1 MPSPPHRLSRF
12 GARILAGRG
21 GGPTWAS
28 ARMAVASCGR
38 QARARFQRLTTA
50 TRPVPPETSAAL
62 AQRWLELPDAVRT
75 PSQLLGRHTTG
86 CEGTHGVFPRCD
98 LACTPCYHAK
108 EAQRVRTD
116 GEHTLREVDRQ
127 MEFFRRVRGPGQH
140 AQLIGG
146 EVTLLGAEDH
156 ARVLEVMQ
164 RHDRKPASMTHGDF
178 DYDYLKALALR
189 PDGRRRFD
197 FLRVAA
203 HFDSN
208 MLGRRGM
215 PRPKREADL
224 DGHRRRLVD
233 MFERLRREHGVAFD
247 LAHNMTVTPR
257 NLDQVASVARTGMA
271 LRFGMMS
278 FQPAA
283 HVGNPRRWREDFS
296 AVGIDDVWQEL
307 ERAAGTRLPWR
318 HLQVGDPR
326 CNRTAYGVLA
336 GGRWTPFLDDED
348 VRDLRVRDRFLDFFG
363 GIDLDRPATQ
373 RFTAVSCGILRHP
386 SVVPVA
392 AAWGLRMARRVGWGR
407 LLTGRP
413 RGFTFVVH
421 AFMDADVVEPAWA
434 ALERGEIAA
443 DPAVRAAQE
452 RLQAC
457 SYAMA
462 HPDEDRLVPACVQHC
477 VLDKREN
484 AALLELLPLH

>member
-1 MPSPPHRLSRF
+1 MTLASR
-12 GARILAGRG
+12 
-21 GGPTWAS
+21 AS
-28 ARMAVASCGR
+28 SN
-38 QARARFQRLTTA
+38 RARFSGLASA
-50 TRPVPPETSAAL
+50 TRPVHPETSDAL
-62 AQRWLELPDAVRT
+62 AQRWRELPAEART

-86 CEGTHGVFPRCD
+86 CEGTHGVFPRCN

-108 EAQRVRTD
+108 EAQRIRTD
-116 GEHTLREVDRQ
+116 GEHTVREVDRQ
-127 MEFFRRVRGPGQH
+127 MEYFRRVRGPGEH

-146 EVTLLGAEDH
+146 EVTLLGAENH
-156 ARVLEVMQ
+156 ARALEVMQ
-164 RHDRKPASMTHGDF
+164 RHDRRPASMTHGDF
-178 DYDYLKALALR
+178 DYDYLRALALR

-197 FLRVAA
+197 FLRFAA

-224 DGHRRRLVD
+224 DEHRRRFVGL
-233 MFERLRREHGVAFD
+233 FERLRREHGVRFD

-271 LRFGMMS
+271 LGFGMMS

-283 HVGNPRRWREDFS
+283 RVGNPRRWREDFS
-296 AVGIDDVWQEL
+296 AVGIDEVWREL

-336 GGRWTPFLDDED
+336 GGRWTPFLDDD
-348 VRDLRVRDRFLDFFG
+348 DARDLRVRDRFLDFFG
-363 GIDLDRPATQ
+363 GMDSDRPLTQ
-373 RFTAVSCGILRHP
+373 LVAAVARVVVRHP

-392 AAWGLRMARRVGWGR
+392 AAWALRMSRRAGWWR

-421 AFMDADVVEPAWA
+421 AFMDADVVGPAWA
-434 ALERGEIAA
+434 ALERGEIADDA
-443 DPAVRAAQE
+443 IVRAAQE
-452 RLQAC
+452 RLRAC

-477 VLDKREN
+477 VLDRSEN
-484 AALLELLPLH
+484 AALLEALPLPSREPASI